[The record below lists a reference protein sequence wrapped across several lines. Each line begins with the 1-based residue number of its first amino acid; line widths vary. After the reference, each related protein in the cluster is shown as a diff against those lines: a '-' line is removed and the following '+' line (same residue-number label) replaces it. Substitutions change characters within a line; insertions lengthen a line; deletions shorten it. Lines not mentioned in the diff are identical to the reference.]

1 MLISLYAYKH
11 MRVISLAMCLSVCS
25 KWEYWGC
32 FQGKEKGDAV
42 QKEPRAPV
50 QSEHPAM
57 EDISVNH
64 RLGG

>member
-1 MLISLYAYKH
+1 

-64 RLGG
+64 SLGG